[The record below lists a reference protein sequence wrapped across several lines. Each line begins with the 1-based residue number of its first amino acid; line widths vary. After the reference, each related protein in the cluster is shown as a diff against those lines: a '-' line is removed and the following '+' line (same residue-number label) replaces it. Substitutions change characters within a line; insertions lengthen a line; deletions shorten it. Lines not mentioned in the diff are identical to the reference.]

1 MRLPVEV
8 FGAERSEWLRH
19 RIPRIVVFP
28 PLPAPDHLTQF
39 FWDGVKQHRLLIL
52 RCQQCGHYIHY
63 PRPIC
68 ERCLSTDLAPEQVS
82 GKGSLYS
89 YTVVVQPFHPYFV
102 DKVPYVLA
110 VVELVEQAKLKITTN
125 IIDCAEKELHVGMP
139 VEVVFRTVASDLT
152 LPLFRPSEPLAGS
165 DPTAVS
171 ISTRR

>member
-8 FGAERSEWLRH
+8 FGAERSDRSYAIGSLALWFFALAGAQ
-19 RIPRIVVFP
+19 P
-28 PLPAPDHLTQF
+28 PDTVLLGRGKATPAPHSSL
-39 FWDGVKQHRLLIL
+39 K
-52 RCQQCGHYIHY
+52 QCGHYVHY

-68 ERCLSTDLAPEQVS
+68 EECLSTDLAPEQVS

-125 IIDCAEKELHVGMP
+125 IVECAEEELHVAMP
-139 VEVVFRTVASDLT
+139 VEAVFRTLASDLT
-152 LPLFRPSEPLAGS
+152 LPLFRPSERLAGS

-171 ISTRR
+171 TSTRR